1 MKSILEHCFSY
12 EVKQANWRYYEP
24 KTLHDSSLSMATHS
38 ILASDLGEPELAYRL
53 FGLAAGID
61 LGRNMKSS
69 DQGIH
74 TASIGGI
81 WKCVVFG
88 FGGVRAPGGQLRIR
102 PRLPEA
108 WNSLSFPLYWQGDL
122 LKIDITHDA
131 VQVAK
136 LTDLNAS
143 LRLSIDGQNY
153 SLESKEYITV
163 SLNTGKK

>member
-1 MKSILEHCFSY
+1 
-12 EVKQANWRYYEP
+12 
-24 KTLHDSSLSMATHS
+24 MATHS
-38 ILASDLGEPELAYRL
+38 ILASDLGESELAYRL

-88 FGGVRAPGGQLRIR
+88 FGGVRAPGGQLRIQ

-108 WNSLSFPLYWQGDL
+108 WDSLSYPLYWQGDL
-122 LKIDITHDA
+122 LKIHITHEA
-131 VQVAK
+131 VKVTK
-136 LTDLNAS
+136 LTGLNAS
-143 LRLSIDGQNY
+143 LDLSIEGQNY
-153 SLESKEYITV
+153 SLDATESITIP
-163 SLNTGKK
+163 LAGRGGFR

>member
-1 MKSILEHCFSY
+1 M
-12 EVKQANWRYYEP
+12 
-24 KTLHDSSLSMATHS
+24 
-38 ILASDLGEPELAYRL
+38 
-53 FGLAAGID
+53 
-61 LGRNMKSS
+61 
-69 DQGIH
+69 
-74 TASIGGI
+74 
-81 WKCVVFG
+81 FG

-153 SLESKEYITV
+153 SLESKESITV
-163 SLNTGKK
+163 SLNTRKK